1 MPDAPR
7 NKDGAD
13 LRTVLLKVLPELRV
27 LSAVLD
33 TYGRPDDAESLR
45 DILAQLEAGLPA
57 DLAHPDS
64 TDFIVNTT
72 FRITRM
78 QVANVLYVA
87 LASSSRSTWYSVIE
101 MTEPAELKFR
111 AHKNLILRYLDYPL
125 NAGGSLG
132 IAIRESGSDLRRLDL
147 NSLAS
152 GLDDMATKY
161 PRHFADFINE
171 SADEI
176 TADVYLQCC
185 LFGEVI
191 HE

>member
-7 NKDGAD
+7 KKDGAN
-13 LRTVLLKVLPELRV
+13 LRTMVLNVLAKLRI

-33 TYGRPDDAESLR
+33 TYGRPDNAETLR
-45 DILAQLEAGLPA
+45 DILAQLEGALTADPA
-57 DLAHPDS
+57 HLDS
-64 TDFIVNTT
+64 ADFIVNGT

-78 QVANVLYVA
+78 QVANLLCVA
-87 LASSSRSTWYSVIE
+87 LASSSRSNRYSVIE
-101 MTEPAELKFR
+101 MTEPPELKFR

-161 PRHFADFINE
+161 PRHFADFIYE

-176 TADVYLQCC
+176 PADVYLQCC

-191 HE
+191 RE